1 MWGASFKFLFPFFC
15 YQVVLPEVIQE
26 GHYYIAAVYEHRA
39 ILNPNP
45 TALSNRASALALMNR
60 NLDIYEAQVDTAAQ
74 QGAQIIV
81 FPEDG
86 IHGFNYTRE
95 SIYHFLDFIPP
106 SVHSLQWNPCLEP
119 NLFNDTEVLQRLSCM
134 ARRGRM
140 YLVANL
146 GTKQPCELSDPQC
159 PLDGRYQYN
168 TNAVFSAN
176 GTLLARYRKQNLY
189 FEYAFDTPSEVD
201 YVVFD
206 TPFANKFGVFTCFD
220 ILFYEPA
227 VSLIRNFSV
236 KHVVFP
242 AAWMNQ
248 LPLLTAIQIQRG
260 FATGFNINV
269 LAANIHNTALSMT
282 GSGIYT
288 PSKSFYYYDMKGEG
302 SKLIVAQI
310 PVNPSEESYQTN
322 GRRAIVFRNYNHPA
336 LLNLPVNNEVC
347 EKEVQRNHAGRSTT
361 GNQILIAA
369 FYAEMMYD
377 NYTFVP
383 VTEHKGDLQLCAGFL
398 CCYLSYQ
405 KIALSSEL
413 YAFGVFN
420 GLHTVHGTYYVQVC
434 ALVKCGGL
442 SFDTC
447 GQEVTHASSIIDF
460 HLWGNFSTSYVFPLL
475 LTSNVTLNLPDQWG
489 WENRYYYMNKT
500 EMSSGLVAAALYGR
514 WYEKD

>member
-1 MWGASFKFLFPFFC
+1 MWGTSFKFLFLFC
-15 YQVVLPEVIQE
+15 YQVVLSELIQE
-26 GHYYIAAVYEHRA
+26 GHYIAAVYEHQV

-45 TALSNRASALALMNR
+45 NALFNRASALALMNR
-60 NLDIYEAQVDTAAQ
+60 NLDIYEAQVDAAAQ

-95 SIYHFLDFIPP
+95 SIYQFLDFIPP
-106 SVHSLQWNPCLEP
+106 SLHSLQWNPCLEP
-119 NLFNDTEVLQRLSCM
+119 DLFNDTDVLQRLSCM

-140 YLVANL
+140 YVVANL
-146 GTKQPCELSDPQC
+146 GTKQPCEFSDPRC
-159 PLDGRYQYN
+159 PLDGRYQFN
-168 TNAVFSAN
+168 TNVVFSSN

-206 TPFANKFGVFTCFD
+206 TPFADKFGVFTCFD
-220 ILFYEPA
+220 ILFSEPA
-227 VSLIRNFSV
+227 VSLIRKFSV

-242 AAWMNQ
+242 AAWINQ
-248 LPLLTAIQIQRG
+248 LPLLSAIEIQRG

-269 LAANIHNTALSMT
+269 LAANIHHTALSMT

-288 PSKSFYYYDMKGEG
+288 PSKSFYYYDMKHEG
-302 SKLIVAQI
+302 NKLIVAQI
-310 PVNPSEESYQTN
+310 PVNPSEESCQKSIVYRNNIQT
-322 GRRAIVFRNYNHPA
+322 A
-336 LLNLPVNNEVC
+336 LFNLPVKDDVC
-347 EKEVQRNHAGRSTT
+347 EKEEQRNHSGRSTT
-361 GNQILIAA
+361 GNQILIPM

-383 VTEHKGDLQLCAGFL
+383 VTEHKGDLQLCAGSL

-405 KIALSSEL
+405 KVASSSEL
-413 YAFGVFN
+413 YALGVFN

-442 SFDTC
+442 GYDTC
-447 GQEVTHASSIIDF
+447 GQEVTHASNIIDF
-460 HLWGNFSTSYVFPLL
+460 HLWGNFSTSYIFPLL
-475 LTSNVTLNLPDQWG
+475 LTSNFTLNLPDQWG
-489 WENRYYYMNKT
+489 WEDSYYSMSKNET
-500 EMSSGLVAAALYGR
+500 SSGLVTAALYGR